1 LTLPYTATEREK
13 IVSTNH
19 NGIFDDEK
27 ERLRF
32 RPGQPVQKDEQGHEA
47 GVEPGPGSPTAAPSS
62 SGGSGD
68 HIAANQKGPN
78 PVSDGT
84 KRANESEAAKP
95 DDGPQAAPASS

>member
-1 LTLPYTATEREK
+1 M
-13 IVSTNH
+13 STNH

-27 ERLRF
+27 ERLRV
-32 RPGQPVQKDEQGHEA
+32 RPGQPVQKDEQGREA
-47 GVEPGPGSPTAAPSS
+47 GVEAGPGSPTAAPSS

-78 PVSDGT
+78 PISDGT

>member
-1 LTLPYTATEREK
+1 LTLLHIATEREK
-13 IVSTNH
+13 NVSTNH

-27 ERLRF
+27 ERLKF
-32 RPGQPVQKDEQGHEA
+32 RPGQPVQKDEQGREA
-47 GVEPGPGSPTAAPSS
+47 GVEAGPGSPTAAPSS